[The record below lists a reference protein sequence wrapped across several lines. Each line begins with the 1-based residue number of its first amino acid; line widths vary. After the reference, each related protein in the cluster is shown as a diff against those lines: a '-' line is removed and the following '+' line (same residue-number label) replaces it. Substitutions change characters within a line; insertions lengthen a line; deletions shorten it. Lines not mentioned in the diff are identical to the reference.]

1 MPTNENAR
9 YAREQVELLAEYVRD
24 HWENTDW
31 SFIRLH
37 TAHLLTHVDDVLRA
51 QVEVPKPR

>member
-1 MPTNENAR
+1 MAPNDHAR
-9 YAREQVELLAEYVRD
+9 YAREQVELIADYVRN

-37 TAHLLTHVDDVLRA
+37 TSHLLRHVDEVLRN
-51 QVEVPKPR
+51 QVEDQPN

>member
-1 MPTNENAR
+1 MTPNDNAR
-9 YAREQVELLAEYVRD
+9 YAREQVELIADYVRA

-37 TAHLLTHVDDVLRA
+37 TAHLLRHVDEVLQT
-51 QVEVPKPR
+51 QVENQSV